1 MASLNEEQT
10 ETFDAFLE
18 MYKNLKI
25 GQKKK
30 ILNELENDGEKKK
43 KSNKSSTEKKGR
55 QVPDEVAKDNQG
67 KVCKGRDDLDY
78 IPVQN
83 KAGAWCWRKLD
94 KTSNTSN
101 TSEEEKKEEEE
112 EVNTKPIKSNKP
124 TKAAKAATVK
134 DSSSEEENSASEND
148 EN

>member
-1 MASLNEEQT
+1 MATLNEEQI

-30 ILNELENDGEKKK
+30 LLKELECDDEKKK
-43 KSNKSSTEKKGR
+43 KNNKSSTEKKER
-55 QVPDEVAKDNQG
+55 KVPDEVAKDNQT
-67 KVCKGRDDLDY
+67 KVCKGRDGLDY

-94 KTSNTSN
+94 KTSNASNN
-101 TSEEEKKEEEE
+101 TSEEKEEEEE

-124 TKAAKAATVK
+124 AKAAKAATVK
-134 DSSSEEENSASEND
+134 DSSSENENSASEDD